1 MERMQKILSQGNDS
15 PENNN
20 TECEGY
26 EEVQTV
32 IGITAPLRGSKFYDR
47 IFNWAGFCHF
57 FVVEL

>member
-32 IGITAPLRGSKFYDR
+32 IGITAPPPSWK
-47 IFNWAGFCHF
+47 
-57 FVVEL
+57 